1 MKIISKSVLLFFA
14 FSCIFSHAQQFY
26 EEQWKKMAESYQ
38 NGTFKSNLPVVLE
51 IQNKAVAD
59 NNTTEIIKSLKAEF
73 AIYKATQD
81 DPKNDYASVFFSKI
95 SNMEKRLKNDDLLFF
110 KVLEIEFFENYY
122 DLKKWEIQKRT
133 NMAKGD
139 LSEIESWT
147 KLDFKNFYLKRFA
160 EMTAADDK
168 LRKISMEKYKDA
180 FENERDFQF
189 FPTLY
194 DWNVKKNIDFL
205 NNSDIFTKDELKE
218 NQVPIL
224 ALYQNLIDAN
234 TGNSRLYFQHQ
245 KLIYENN
252 TKKDG
257 KLLEKQIAL
266 VNSFVKGDYKI
277 FIVKDA
283 VQGLINTSK
292 FNQAV
297 DLIDK
302 MKKEYPESKFL
313 SNIIQQEKQI
323 KTSSVSLFFETHNE
337 PGKPIQIVAS
347 HKNADHFVL
356 KIYQLNDIIK
366 QLKYL
371 GALGYGRHYLTNEDY
386 DKINKTLVRT
396 DTFTL
401 PNKKDYLGYSTALEI
416 EELPK
421 GIYLGEYING
431 DKVSKFMFIVTSS
444 RVIYDEKKDYILVDN
459 ETGKLK
465 PNTRL
470 FKYDFADYSGIDETK
485 LMIATDNLARF
496 TSEKVE
502 YQTYRHLFYDPAG
515 NNYNIVQSPY
525 LTRSYEDYYPITQ
538 FFLDR
543 QIFRPGQTVY
553 FKGIS
558 TYADKEKKR
567 ETLIINNEQTVTLY
581 DVNSQVIS
589 SQKFTTNAFG
599 SYSGSFVLPKDKLNG
614 QFRIEVSGEYKGN
627 SIYGSRS
634 FSVEEYKR
642 PKFEITFD
650 TIKKE
655 YKYGE
660 TIELKGKAVTFSG
673 IPLSNTNVNYEI
685 KRENIRQR
693 YFWWYPYDHYDNE
706 NSILG
711 KAETNEK
718 GEFVIKIDLKKD
730 ENTEGIQVHN
740 YKVKTSVTDING
752 ETQSAET
759 DVKVASVTHYLK
771 TDEIKQVSAEDN
783 LKIKVTA
790 FNYNDVSVN
799 KSYKVKLIQLKQPN
813 RVLRSNFEQNVQN
826 LPSMSRS
833 EFLKKFPHDRY
844 DQSEN
849 RKNWETLRTLID
861 ETKDGKELNL
871 GHLEPGDY
879 KLLVYNVEGKDTIK
893 VEQNFDVW
901 SKKRLGK
908 DQYPFLKVVGPK
920 DEVVRGSQAVVY
932 AYSAIPDAF
941 VNVYLQNGQGKKTME
956 RRKFTNGVL
965 AYSFPVSSEKNT
977 TKYNVQFVL
986 ASYNDVQNQY
996 ARINIKNEKDPLKIE
1011 LTTFR
1016 DKVEPGSKEKWS
1028 IKISGRN
1035 NEKVVAEVL
1044 ANMYDK
1050 SLDKFAPNTYRFV
1063 KSYIPVN
1070 LIEDYNVR
1078 NLTQTLEWYQRV
1090 NYEETKGI
1098 YIPKFNW
1105 FDQNI
1110 FYKLLL
1116 KYGLTVDTDGDGID
1130 DMVDACPTV
1139 PGTASYNGCPS
1150 PKYAIAKEVSD
1161 SNGENRERSR
1171 FDNDDKMGAAD
1182 KKQAAEAKQKEDLND
1197 VKARQ
1202 NLNETAFFYPNLKT
1216 NANGS
1221 ISFEF
1226 TTPEALTKWK
1236 LMFLAHTADVRTAVL
1251 EKDIITQKK
1260 LSVNPNYPRF
1270 LREGDEL
1277 NFQTKISNLTD
1288 KTMSG
1293 AASLQILNAET
1304 NEDISQL
1311 FGISSA
1317 VQNFEVKDTGNSV
1330 VNWKIKTPFNK
1341 VSSIIIK
1348 VVAKAGTYSDGEQ
1361 IPVAVLSNRMLLT
1374 DAVPIFVKEG
1384 QTKTFTLDNLK
1395 NNTSATAENISNTLE
1410 LKTNAVWEI
1419 LFALP
1424 DLSRNLNISSD
1435 EIFNTWFADIVGT
1448 EIFKANPRMK
1458 AVFDEYK
1465 SADLLKSNLE
1475 KNQELKQVL
1484 LEETPWVLNA
1494 KSETETMNRIS
1505 RLFEVNAMKASIN
1518 RDGKLLLEFQNSDGG
1533 FPWLPGFRSSYVSS
1547 LYILKNLGKINEWLK
1562 GGISEY
1568 QSGQDSMVS
1577 RLIHY
1582 IDRELETHWKENEDT
1597 PWSNFALDYLD
1608 ARRYWEKEYPLQG
1621 TGANLKK
1628 NIITRADKFKIT
1640 DFTFFGLHRA
1650 ALIYDSYG
1658 LKNTSEKLIKYLKET
1673 SVSSETQG
1681 AYWKQNLNDW
1691 GWYESKAV
1699 NHAGAIEAISKVT
1712 PKDVDFIEESKV
1724 WLATQ
1729 KETNSWGNSR
1739 TTAEII
1745 YTLMNS
1751 GKSWTTP
1758 DADKATV
1765 IWGGKE
1771 VSPQTKTTGFLK
1783 QTIYSDKI
1791 DEKLAEVTV
1800 TKPGP
1805 GIAQG
1810 GLFWQYYENLENV
1823 KSTETYLSMTREY
1836 YKKIKTTN
1844 GEELVKIT
1852 ESSPLAVG
1860 DRITVR
1866 MILNTDRPM
1875 QYVHLKDMRAAGLE
1889 PVDVLSG
1896 YQYKNNLGYYQAT
1909 KDASTNFYIYY
1920 MPKGKY
1926 VFEYDLVCNASG
1938 SFSSGFATLQNYYA
1952 PQMNARTQGDKLE
1965 IKK

>member
-1 MKIISKSVLLFFA
+1 MKIISKSVLLFFV
-14 FSCIFSHAQQFY
+14 FSCIFSHAQTFY
-26 EEQWKKMAESYQ
+26 EVQWKKVAESYQ
-38 NGTFKSNLPVVLE
+38 NGTFKSNLPLILE
-51 IQNKAVAD
+51 IQNKAVTE
-59 NNTTEIIKSLKAEF
+59 NNTVEIIKSLKAEF

-95 SNMEKRLKNDDLLFF
+95 SNMEKRLNNEDLLFF

-122 DLKKWEIQKRT
+122 ELKKWEIRNRT
-133 NMAKGD
+133 NMAKENV
-139 LSEIESWT
+139 SEMESWT
-147 KLDFKNFYLKRFA
+147 KLDFKNFYLKKFA
-160 EMTAADDK
+160 ELTVVDDQ
-168 LRKISMEKYKDA
+168 LRKISMTKYKDA
-180 FENERDFQF
+180 FEKEGDFQF
-189 FPTLY
+189 FPTLH
-194 DWNVKKNIDFL
+194 DWKMKKNIDFL
-205 NNSDIFTKDELKE
+205 SNSDIFTKDELKE
-218 NQVPIL
+218 NQKAIL
-224 ALYQNLIDAN
+224 ALYQNLIDFN

-245 KLIYENN
+245 KLIYENSI
-252 TKKDG
+252 KKDAEF
-257 KLLEKQIAL
+257 LEKQTAL
-266 VNSFVKGDYKI
+266 VNSSIKGDYKI
-277 FIVKDA
+277 LIVKNI
-283 VQGLINTSK
+283 VQELTGKSK
-292 FNQAV
+292 FTQAV
-297 DLIDK
+297 ALIDK
-302 MKKEYPESKFL
+302 VKNEYPDSKFL
-313 SNIIQQEKQI
+313 SNITQQEKQI
-323 KTSSVSLFFETHNE
+323 KNSFVNLFFETHNE
-337 PGKPIQIVAS
+337 PEKPIQMVAN

-356 KIYQLNDIIK
+356 KIYKINDVK
-366 QLKYL
+366 NQLKYL
-371 GALGYGRHYLTNEDY
+371 GSFGYGGQYFTNEEYTQID
-386 DKINKTLVRT
+386 KTLVRT
-396 DTFTL
+396 DAFTL
-401 PNKKDYLGYSTALEI
+401 PNKKDYLEYSTALEVK
-416 EELPK
+416 ELPK
-421 GIYLGEYING
+421 GMYIAEYING
-431 DKVSKFMFIVTSS
+431 EDILKFMLIVTSS
-444 RVIYDEKKDYILVDN
+444 RVIYDEKKDYILVDR

-465 PNTRL
+465 PNTVL
-470 FKYDFADYSGIDETK
+470 YKYEFRDYSGIDETK

-496 TSEKVE
+496 TSEKIE
-502 YQTYRHLFYDPAG
+502 YQRYRYLVYDPKAKD
-515 NNYNIVQSPY
+515 YNIVQSPY
-525 LTRSYEDYYPITQ
+525 FATSYESDYKHTQ

-543 QIFRPGQTVY
+543 QIYRPGQTVY
-553 FKGIS
+553 FKAIS
-558 TYADKEKKR
+558 TYPDKEKKK
-567 ETLIINNEQTVTLY
+567 ELLNINEEQTVTLY
-581 DVNSQVIS
+581 DANSQVIG

-599 SYSGSFVLPKDKLNG
+599 AYSGSFVLPKDRLNG
-614 QFRIEVSGEYKGN
+614 QFRLEA
-627 SIYGSRS
+627 SISYGSGS
-634 FSVEEYKR
+634 KYFSVEEYKR

-650 TIKKE
+650 TIKKD

-673 IPLSNTNVNYEI
+673 IPMSNLNVNYEI

-693 YFWWYPYDHYDNE
+693 YFWWYPYDNNNNE

-730 ENTEGIQVHN
+730 ENTEGIQVHD
-740 YKVKTSVTDING
+740 YKIKTSLTDING

-759 DVKVASVTHYLK
+759 NVKVASVSHYLK
-771 TDEIKQVSAEDN
+771 TDEIKEASAEKE
-783 LKIKVTA
+783 LKIKVEA
-790 FNYNDVSVN
+790 FNYNDVSID
-799 KSYKVKLIQLKQPN
+799 KSYRVKLVQLEQEK
-813 RVLRSNFEQNVQN
+813 RVLRSNFEQNVQS
-826 LPSMSRS
+826 LPTMSRS

-844 DQSEN
+844 DQSES
-849 RKNWETLRTLID
+849 RKNKEVLRTVVDDLQQ
-861 ETKDGKELNL
+861 GKELNL
-871 GHLEPGDY
+871 GKLEPGDY
-879 KLLVYNVEGKDTIK
+879 KLLVYNIEGKDTVK

-901 SKKRLGK
+901 SKNRLGEN
-908 DQYPFLKVVGPK
+908 QYPFLKVTGPK
-920 DEVVRGSQAVVY
+920 DKVKRGSQAVVY
-932 AYSAIPDAF
+932 AYSAIPDAS
-941 VNVYLQNGQGKKTME
+941 VNIYLQDGQGTKKME
-956 RRKFTNGVL
+956 RRKFKNGIL
-965 AYSFPVSSEKNT
+965 AYSFPVSLEKHV

-986 ASYNDVQNQY
+986 AHYNDVQNQY
-996 ARINIKNEKDPLKIE
+996 ARVNIKNEEDPLKIE

-1028 IKISGRN
+1028 VKISGKN

-1050 SLDKFAPNTYRFV
+1050 SLDKFVPNTYNFE
-1063 KSYIPVN
+1063 KFYIPQN
-1070 LIEDYNVR
+1070 LIDDYSLR
-1078 NLTQTLEWYQRV
+1078 NFTQTLSWYQKMDYR
-1090 NYEETKGI
+1090 ETKGV
-1098 YIPKFNW
+1098 YLPKFNW
-1105 FDQNI
+1105 FDENV

-1116 KYGLTVDTDGDGID
+1116 AYGLTIDTDGDGVD
-1130 DMVDACPTV
+1130 DMNDACPTV
-1139 PGTASYNGCPS
+1139 PGIDAYNGCPK
-1150 PKYAIAKEVSD
+1150 PKYSVAAEVVS
-1161 SNGENRERSR
+1161 ERREKGR
-1171 FDNDDKMGAAD
+1171 FDNEDQIESAD
-1182 KKQAAEAKQKEDLND
+1182 KKEAVPVEKTKEDLND

-1202 NLNETAFFYPNLKT
+1202 NLNETAFFYPDLKT
-1216 NANGS
+1216 DAHGN

-1236 LMFLAHTADVRTAVL
+1236 LMFLAHTVDLRTAVL

-1288 KTMSG
+1288 KVMSG

-1311 FGISSA
+1311 FGIDVA

-1330 VNWKIKTPFNK
+1330 VNWKIRAPFNK
-1341 VSSIIIK
+1341 ASSIIIK
-1348 VVAKAGTYSDGEQ
+1348 VVAKAGEYSDGEQ
-1361 IPVAVLSNRMLLT
+1361 IPVAVLSNRMMLT

-1384 QTKTFTLDNLK
+1384 QTKTFTLNNLK
-1395 NNTSATAENISNTLE
+1395 NNTSASVENISNTLE
-1410 LKTNAVWEI
+1410 LKTNPVWEI

-1424 DLSRNLNISSD
+1424 DLNQNLNITSD
-1435 EIFNTWFADIVGT
+1435 AIFNSWFADVVGT

-1494 KSETETMNRIS
+1494 QSETETMNRIS
-1505 RLFEVNAMKASIN
+1505 RLFEVNAMKTSIN
-1518 RDGKLLLEFQNSDGG
+1518 RDWKILLEYQNEDGG

-1547 LYILKNLGKINEWLK
+1547 LYILRNLGKMNEWLK
-1562 GGISEY
+1562 GNLSEY
-1568 QSGQDSMVS
+1568 QSGQSSMVS
-1577 RLIHY
+1577 GLIHY

-1621 TGANLKK
+1621 TGAKLKK
-1628 NIITRADKFKIT
+1628 DIITRADKFKIT

-1650 ALIYDSYG
+1650 ALIYESYG
-1658 LKNTSEKLIKYLKET
+1658 LKKTSQKLIKYIKET

-1712 PKDVDFIEESKV
+1712 PEDINFIEESKV

-1758 DADKATV
+1758 EADKAIVT
-1765 IWGGKE
+1765 WGGKE

-1783 QTIYSDKI
+1783 QTIYSG
-1791 DEKLAEVTV
+1791 KLDQKLSEVTV

-1844 GEELVKIT
+1844 GEELIKIT
-1852 ESSPLAVG
+1852 DNSPLVVG

-1896 YQYKNNLGYYQAT
+1896 YQYKNNLAYYQAT

-1952 PQMNARTQGDKLE
+1952 PQMNARTKGDKLE

>member
-1 MKIISKSVLLFFA
+1 MKIISKCVLLFFA
-14 FSCIFSHAQQFY
+14 FSCIFFHAQKFY
-26 EEQWKKMAESYQ
+26 EEQWKKIAESYKD
-38 NGTFKSNLPVVLE
+38 GTFKSNLPLILE
-51 IQNKAVAD
+51 IQNKAVEE

-73 AIYKATQD
+73 AVYKATQD

-95 SNMEKRLKNDDLLFF
+95 SNMEKRLKNEDLLFF

-122 DLKKWEIQKRT
+122 NLKKWEILSRT
-133 NMAKGD
+133 NVAKGD
-139 LSEIESWT
+139 ISEIESWT
-147 KLDFKNFYLKRFA
+147 KLDFKNFYLKRLA
-160 EMTAADDK
+160 ELTADDNK
-168 LRKISMEKYKDA
+168 LRKINIEKYKDA

-189 FPTLY
+189 FPSLY
-194 DWNVKKNIDFL
+194 DWKVKKNIDFL

-218 NQVPIL
+218 NQAVVL
-224 ALYQNLIDAN
+224 ALYQNVIDFNTAN
-234 TGNSRLYFQHQ
+234 SKLYFQHQ
-245 KLIYENN
+245 KLIYEN
-252 TKKDG
+252 TIKKDENF
-257 KLLEKQIAL
+257 LDKQLAL
-266 VNSFVKGDYKI
+266 VNSPVKGDYKI
-277 FIVKDA
+277 LIVKNI
-283 VQGLINTSK
+283 VGEYTGKLKYI
-292 FNQAV
+292 QAV
-297 DLIDK
+297 ELIDK
-302 MKKEYPESKFL
+302 IKKEYPDSKFL
-313 SNIIQQEKQI
+313 SNITQQENQI
-323 KTSSVSLFFETHNE
+323 KAASLTLFLETHNE
-337 PGKPIQIVAS
+337 PGKPFQIVAN
-347 HKNADHFVL
+347 HKNADRFIL
-356 KIYQLNDIIK
+356 KIYQVNNVKNQLE

-371 GALGYGRHYLTNEDY
+371 GYGGRYIQEEEYEKMD
-386 DKINKTLVRT
+386 KTLART
-396 DTFTL
+396 DAFTL
-401 PNKKDYLGYSTALEI
+401 PNKKDYLGYSTVLEMKG
-416 EELPK
+416 LPK
-421 GIYLGEYING
+421 GIYIGEYING
-431 DKVSKFMFIVTSS
+431 EEVSKVMFIITSS
-444 RVIYDEKKDYILVDN
+444 RVIYDENKDHILVDRAN
-459 ETGKLK
+459 GKLK

-470 FKYDFADYSGIDETK
+470 FKFNFRGYSGIDETQ
-485 LMIATDNLARF
+485 LMIDTDNLARF
-496 TSEKVE
+496 PSEKAE
-502 YQTYRHLFYDPAG
+502 YRVPRYLIYDPAT
-515 NNYNIVQSPY
+515 NDYNLVEGTY
-525 LTRSYEDYYPITQ
+525 LAGSYQNYYPHTQ
-538 FFLDR
+538 LFLDR

-553 FKGIS
+553 FKAIS
-558 TYADKEKKR
+558 TYPDAEKRSDRLTVSK
-567 ETLIINNEQTVTLY
+567 NQKVTLY
-581 DVNSQVIS
+581 DANRQVVS
-589 SQKFTTNAFG
+589 SQDFTTNAFG
-599 SYSGSFVLPKDKLNG
+599 SYSGSFVLPKDRLNG
-614 QFRIEVSGEYKGN
+614 QFRLEVSGYAEGGYISDSK
-627 SIYGSRS
+627 Y

-650 TIKKE
+650 TIKKD

-660 TIELKGKAVTFSG
+660 TIELRGKAVTFSG
-673 IPLSNTNVNYEI
+673 IPLSKTNVNYEI

-693 YFWWYPYDHYDNE
+693 YFWWYPYESYSNE

-711 KAETNEK
+711 KAETDEK
-718 GEFVIKIDLKKD
+718 GEFVIKINLKKD

-740 YKVKTSVTDING
+740 YKIKTSVTDING

-759 DVKVASVTHYLK
+759 NVKVASVSHYLK
-771 TDEIKQVSAEDN
+771 TDEIKETFAEDE
-783 LKIKVTA
+783 LKIKVKA
-790 FNYNDVSVN
+790 YNYNDVSLN
-799 KSYKVKLIQLKQPN
+799 KNYRVKLVQLKQPE
-813 RVLRSNFEQNVQN
+813 RVLRSNFEN
-826 LPSMSRS
+826 LIQTLPGMSRK
-833 EFLKKFPHDRY
+833 EFLKKFPHDRF
-844 DQSEN
+844 DHSEN
-849 RKNWETLRTLID
+849 RKNWETLKTIID
-861 ETKDGKELNL
+861 GTKDDKELNL
-871 GHLEPGDY
+871 GKLEPGDY
-879 KLLVYNVEGKDTIK
+879 RLLVYNIEGKDTIK
-893 VEQNFDVW
+893 AEQDFEIW
-901 SKKRLGK
+901 SRKKLGK
-908 DQYPFLKVVGPK
+908 NQYPFLKVMGPK
-920 DEVVRGSQAVVY
+920 DKVERGSQAVVY
-932 AYSAIPDAF
+932 AYSAIPNAS
-941 VNVYLQNGQGKKTME
+941 VNIYFQDGQGKRTIE
-956 RRKFTNGVL
+956 RKKFTNGIL
-965 AYSFPVSSEKNT
+965 TYSFPVSREKKIT
-977 TKYNVQFVL
+977 QYNVQFAL
-986 ASYNDVQNQY
+986 AYYNDVQNQY
-996 ARINIKNEKDPLKIE
+996 AQVRIKEEEDPLKIE
-1011 LTTFR
+1011 LMTFR
-1016 DKVEPGSKEKWS
+1016 DKVEPGTKEKWS
-1028 IKISGRN
+1028 VKISGKN
-1035 NEKVVAEVL
+1035 NEKVIAEVL

-1050 SLDKFAPNTYRFV
+1050 SLDKFAPNTYNFIKYYR
-1063 KSYIPVN
+1063 PVN
-1070 LIEDYNVR
+1070 VMQDYNIR
-1078 NLTQTLEWYQRV
+1078 NLMQTLDWYQKV
-1090 NYEETKGI
+1090 NYLETKGV

-1105 FDQNI
+1105 FEEGL
-1110 FYKLLL
+1110 FHRLLI
-1116 KYGLTVDTDGDGID
+1116 KYGLITDTDGDGID
-1130 DMVDACPTV
+1130 DMNDACPTV
-1139 PGTASYNGCPS
+1139 PGLSSYNGCPEPS
-1150 PKYAIAKEVSD
+1150 RKAMEVVSRSD
-1161 SNGENRERSR
+1161 NEKGR
-1171 FDNDDKMGAAD
+1171 FDSDNERRLSD
-1182 KKQAAEAKQKEDLND
+1182 KKDAAPKEKKKEDLDD

-1216 NANGS
+1216 DANGNV
-1221 ISFEF
+1221 SFEF

-1236 LMFLAHTADVRTAVL
+1236 LMFLAHTVDLRTAIL

-1304 NEDISQL
+1304 NEDISKL
-1311 FGISSA
+1311 FGIDSA

-1330 VNWKIKTPFNK
+1330 VSWKIKTPFNK
-1341 VSSIIIK
+1341 ATSIIIK
-1348 VVAKAGTYSDGEQ
+1348 VVAKAGEYSDGEQ
-1361 IPVAVLSNRMLLT
+1361 IPVAVLSNRMMLT

-1384 QTKTFTLDNLK
+1384 QTKTFTLQNLK
-1395 NNTSATAENISNTLE
+1395 NNTSATVENISNTLE
-1410 LKTNAVWEI
+1410 LKTNPVWEI

-1424 DLSRNLNISSD
+1424 DLSQNLNITSD
-1435 EIFNTWFADIVGT
+1435 AIFNTWFADIVGT

-1494 KSETETMNRIS
+1494 QSETETMNRIS

-1518 RDGKLLLEFQNSDGG
+1518 SDWKLLLQYQNGDGG
-1533 FPWLPGFRSSYVSS
+1533 FPWLPGYPSSYVSS
-1547 LYILKNLGKINEWLK
+1547 LYILRNLGKMNEWLK
-1562 GGISEY
+1562 GGINQY
-1568 QSGQDSMVS
+1568 QSGQANMVS
-1577 RLIHY
+1577 SLIHY
-1582 IDRELETHWKENEDT
+1582 IDRELGTHWKENENT

-1621 TGANLKK
+1621 TGASLKQ
-1628 NIITRADKFKIT
+1628 NIITRADQFKIT

-1658 LKNTSEKLIKYLKET
+1658 LKNTSKKLIKYLKET

-1712 PKDVDFIEESKV
+1712 PEDINFIEESKV

-1758 DADKATV
+1758 EADKAIV

-1771 VSPQTKTTGFLK
+1771 VAPQTKTTGYLK
-1783 QTIYSDKI
+1783 QTIHSDKV
-1791 DEKLAEVTV
+1791 DKKLAEVTV

-1844 GEELVKIT
+1844 GEELIKIT
-1852 ESSPLAVG
+1852 DSSPLTVG

-1875 QYVHLKDMRAAGLE
+1875 QYIHLKDMRAAGLE

-1938 SFSSGFATLQNYYA
+1938 NFSSGFATLQNYYA
-1952 PQMNARTQGDKLE
+1952 PQMNARTKGDKIE
-1965 IKK
+1965 IRK

>member
-14 FSCIFSHAQQFY
+14 FLCIFSHAQTFY
-26 EEQWKKMAESYQ
+26 EEQWKKIAESYQ
-38 NGTFKSNLPVVLE
+38 NGTFKSNLPLILE
-51 IQNKAVAD
+51 IQNKAVAES
-59 NNTTEIIKSLKAEF
+59 NTTEIIKSLKAEF

-95 SNMEKRLKNDDLLFF
+95 SNMNKRLKNDDLLFF
-110 KVLEIEFFENYY
+110 KVLEVEFFENYY
-122 DLKKWEIQKRT
+122 ELKKWEIQSRT
-133 NMAKGD
+133 NVAKGD
-139 LSEIESWT
+139 LSEIETWT
-147 KLDFKNFYLKRFA
+147 KLDFKNFYFKRF
-160 EMTAADDK
+160 EELTTSEDK
-168 LRKISMEKYKDA
+168 LRKISMQKYKDA

-194 DWNVKKNIDFL
+194 DWKVKKNIDFL

-218 NQVPIL
+218 NQTAIL
-224 ALYQNLIDAN
+224 ALYQNLIDFN
-234 TGNSRLYFQHQ
+234 TGNSKLYFQHQ
-245 KLIYENN
+245 KLIYENKI
-252 TKKDG
+252 KKDG
-257 KLLEKQIAL
+257 KFREKQTAL
-266 VNSFVKGDYKI
+266 VNASIKGDYKI
-277 FIVKDA
+277 LIVRDI
-283 VQGLINTSK
+283 VQELIGQSK
-292 FNQAV
+292 FIQAV
-297 DLIDK
+297 ELIDK
-302 MKKEYPESKFL
+302 VKKEYPGSKFL
-313 SNIIQQEKQI
+313 TNITQQEKQI
-323 KTSSVSLFFETHNE
+323 KATSVSLFFETHNE
-337 PGKPIQIVAS
+337 PGKPIQMVAD
-347 HKNADHFVL
+347 HKNADDFVL
-356 KIYQLNDIIK
+356 KIYQINDVVK

-371 GALGYGRHYLTNEDY
+371 GYLGYGRQYLNNEEY
-386 DKINKTLVRT
+386 DKIDKTLVRT
-396 DTFTL
+396 DTFRL
-401 PNKKDYLGYSTALEI
+401 PNKKDYFEYSTALEV
-416 EELPK
+416 EGLPK

-431 DKVSKFMFIVTSS
+431 EDVSKFMFIVTSS
-444 RVIYDEKKDYILVDN
+444 RVIYDEKKDYILVDRD
-459 ETGKLK
+459 TGKLK
-465 PNTRL
+465 PNTKL
-470 FKYDFADYSGIDETK
+470 FKYDFRDYSGIDETK

-496 TSEKVE
+496 TSEKIE
-502 YQTYRHLFYDPAG
+502 YETYRHLFYDPAA
-515 NNYNIVQSPY
+515 NDYNIVISPY
-525 LTRSYEDYYPITQ
+525 FARSYEYYYPHTQ

-558 TYADKEKKR
+558 TYPDKEKKK
-567 ETLIINNEQTVTLY
+567 EIIIVNNEQTITLY
-581 DVNSQVIS
+581 DANSQVIS
-589 SQKFTTNAFG
+589 SRKFTTNAFG
-599 SYSGSFVLPKDKLNG
+599 AYNGSFVLPKDKLNG
-614 QFRIEVSGEYKGN
+614 QFRIEVSGYYKGEN
-627 SIYGSRS
+627 IYGSKY

-650 TIKKE
+650 TIKKD

-660 TIELKGKAVTFSG
+660 TIELKGKVVTFSG

-693 YFWWYPYDHYDNE
+693 YFWWYSYDNNNE

-718 GEFVIKIDLKKD
+718 GEFIIKIDLKKD

-740 YKVKTSVTDING
+740 YKIKTSATDING

-759 DVKVASVTHYLK
+759 DVKVASVSHYLK
-771 TDEIKQVSAEDN
+771 SDEIKEASAEDE

-799 KSYKVKLIQLKQPN
+799 KNYKVKLVQLKETD
-813 RVLRSNFEQNVQN
+813 RVLRNNFEQKVQN
-826 LPSMSRS
+826 LPVMSRND
-833 EFLKKFPHDRY
+833 FLKKFPHDRY
-844 DQSEN
+844 DQSETLKN
-849 RKNWETLRTLID
+849 REILKTIIED
-861 ETKDGKELNL
+861 TKEGKELNL
-871 GHLEPGDY
+871 GKLDPGNY
-879 KLLVYNVEGKDTIK
+879 RLLVYNVEGKDTIK
-893 VEQNFDVW
+893 VEQEFNVW
-901 SKKRLGK
+901 SKKGLGK
-908 DQYPFLKVVGPK
+908 NQYPFLKVVGPK
-920 DEVVRGSQAVVY
+920 GEVVRGSQAVVY

-941 VNVYLQNGQGKKTME
+941 VNIYLQDGQGKKTME
-956 RRKFTNGVL
+956 RRKFTNGIL
-965 AYSFPVSSEKNT
+965 AYSFPVSGEKNIT
-977 TKYNVQFVL
+977 TYNVQFVL

-996 ARINIKNEKDPLKIE
+996 ASIIVRNEKDPLKIE

-1016 DKVEPGSKEKWS
+1016 DKVQPGSKEKWS
-1028 IKISGRN
+1028 IRISGRN
-1035 NEKVVAEVL
+1035 KEKVVAEVL

-1050 SLDKFAPNTYRFV
+1050 SLDKFAPNTYSFE
-1063 KSYIPVN
+1063 KSDIPENVF
-1070 LIEDYNVR
+1070 EDYNIR
-1078 NLTQTLEWYQRV
+1078 NQTQTLRYGQKV
-1090 NYEETKGI
+1090 KYEETKGV
-1098 YIPKFNW
+1098 YIPKFDW
-1105 FDQNI
+1105 FNKNV
-1110 FYKLLL
+1110 FYQLML
-1116 KYGLTVDTDGDGID
+1116 KYGLTVDTDGDGVD
-1130 DMVDACPTV
+1130 DMNDACPTV
-1139 PGTASYNGCPS
+1139 PGIDSYSGCPR
-1150 PKYAIAKEVSD
+1150 PLNTVAAEVS
-1161 SNGENRERSR
+1161 SERIERGR
-1171 FDNDDKMGAAD
+1171 FDNAGKKDKED
-1182 KKQAAEAKQKEDLND
+1182 KKGAVPEKQKEDLKD

-1202 NLNETAFFYPNLKT
+1202 NLNETAFFYPDLKT
-1216 NANGS
+1216 DAHGN
-1221 ISFEF
+1221 ISFGF

-1236 LMFLAHTADVRTAVL
+1236 LMFLAHTADLRTVVL

-1288 KTMSG
+1288 KAMSG

-1311 FGISSA
+1311 FGISPA
-1317 VQNFEVKDTGNSV
+1317 VQNFDVKDTGNSV
-1330 VNWKIKTPFNK
+1330 VSWKIKTPFNK
-1341 VSSIIIK
+1341 ASSIIIK
-1348 VVAKAGTYSDGEQ
+1348 VVAKAGGYSDGEQ
-1361 IPVAVLSNRMLLT
+1361 IPVAVLSNRMMLT
-1374 DAVPIFVKEG
+1374 DAVPVFVKEG
-1384 QTKTFTLDNLK
+1384 QTKTFTLQNLK
-1395 NNTSATAENISNTLE
+1395 NNTSETVENISNTLE
-1410 LKTNAVWEI
+1410 LKTNPVWEI

-1424 DLSRNLNISSD
+1424 DLSRHLNITSD
-1435 EIFNTWFADIVGT
+1435 AIFNTWFADVVGT

-1518 RDGKLLLEFQNSDGG
+1518 SDWKVLLQYQNGDGG

-1547 LYILKNLGKINEWLK
+1547 LYILRNLGKMNDWLK
-1562 GGISEY
+1562 GGIAEY
-1568 QSGQDSMVS
+1568 QSGQNNMVS
-1577 RLIHY
+1577 ALIQY
-1582 IDRELETHWKENEDT
+1582 IDNELNTHWKENEDT

-1621 TGANLKK
+1621 AGANLKK
-1628 NIITRADKFKIT
+1628 AIITRADKFKIT

-1650 ALIYDSYG
+1650 ALIYNSYG
-1658 LKNTSEKLIKYLKET
+1658 LKAPSEKLIRYLKET

-1699 NHAGAIEAISKVT
+1699 NHAGAIEAINKVT
-1712 PKDVDFIEESKV
+1712 PEDANFIEESKV

-1745 YTLMNS
+1745 YILMNS

-1758 DADKATV
+1758 EADKVNV
-1765 IWGGKE
+1765 IWGGQE
-1771 VSPQTKTTGFLK
+1771 VAPQTKTTGYLK
-1783 QTIYSDKI
+1783 QTVYSDKVNK
-1791 DEKLAEVTV
+1791 KLSEVTI
-1800 TKPGP
+1800 TKSGP

-1810 GLFWQYYENLENV
+1810 GLFWQYYESLENV

-1852 ESSPLAVG
+1852 ENSPLTVG
-1860 DRITVR
+1860 DQITVR

-1938 SFSSGFATLQNYYA
+1938 NFSSGFATLQNYYA
-1952 PQMNARTQGDKLE
+1952 PQMNARTKGDQLE